1 MHVRDLAARLGC
13 SYMGAKGHCLTLE
26 RAGLL
31 AGRNTHRGKGRPLL
45 IYSLTPR
52 GQAWFGT
59 DGDSIAVQLLR
70 QAQNLFGAAA
80 AGKLLFLHFQERAK
94 KYRAQIPD
102 GAALS
107 ERLEMFARMRDGE
120 GCMTELVAGSA
131 LIERHSPWLALHK
144 AFSEC
149 DGLEETMVRQV
160 IGVPVRRKFF
170 ESEGQYE
177 IRFELHTSV
186 AQRSG

>member
-1 MHVRDLAARLGC
+1 
-13 SYMGAKGHCLTLE
+13 
-26 RAGLL
+26 LL

-45 IYSLTPR
+45 VYSLSPR
-52 GQAWFGT
+52 GQAWFGA
-59 DGDSIAVQLLR
+59 DRDSIAGQLLR

-80 AGKLLFLHFQERAK
+80 AGKLLFLHFQERAE
-94 KYRAQIPD
+94 KYRARIPGGID
-102 GAALS
+102 LS
-107 ERLEMFARMRDGE
+107 ERLAIFAKMRNEE
-120 GCMTELVAGSA
+120 GCMTEVVAGSA

-177 IRFELHTSV
+177 IRFELHTPV